1 MLGDHRGGPGM
12 VGRPS
17 GRSGTGWE
25 TFLEVL
31 DELGDPRGVRDWW
44 GTLGEVRDGSGN
56 FRRGPG

>member
-17 GRSGTGWE
+17 GRSGTGWG

-44 GTLGEVRDGSGN
+44 GTLGEVWD
-56 FRRGPG
+56 